1 MAVASQKTRG
11 RDRGCLKGAYVA
23 RCQAQARNRH
33 CSGPR
38 ARIEVISCPT
48 RSWLSHTARYR
59 CVWELYR
66 SSSTQET
73 ACRAF
78 WLARGGTV
86 TSRRGHETHR
96 HDYTRL
102 PAALSDELG
111 RLSTSLGLFVSPPR
125 ILSTESV
132 VGMEWKGMSTAI
144 ATRAASP
151 VDTAV
156 DVSLPRAPPSQGRS
170 VKLLLADLRRA

>member
-1 MAVASQKTRG
+1 MRK
-11 RDRGCLKGAYVA
+11 GCLKGAYVA

-38 ARIEVISCPT
+38 ARIEVIYCPT

-111 RLSTSLGLFVSPPR
+111 GLSTSLGLSGSPLL
-125 ILSTESV
+125 ILWTESV
-132 VGMEWKGMSTAI
+132 VVVEWKGMSMAI

-151 VDTAV
+151 GRPQWMLQLTCSCPYTPCPRPLQSR
-156 DVSLPRAPPSQGRS
+156 VSAGDLQRAPARC
-170 VKLLLADLRRA
+170 

>member
-1 MAVASQKTRG
+1 MSVIFQRTRSEELHLDHCVNCG
-11 RDRGCLKGAYVA
+11 IYRERPYEA

-132 VGMEWKGMSTAI
+132 VGMEWKGTSTAI
-144 ATRAASP
+144 ATRAGGLS
-151 VDTAV
+151 
-156 DVSLPRAPPSQGRS
+156 RS
-170 VKLLLADLRRA
+170 YCS